1 VSRSKNASVSIVGS
15 ETVIGRELRERLVE
29 SGLAREVQLIG
40 AEDEISG
47 IITEVDGEP
56 VVMTPLDADRLNA
69 SDIVFCAGSAAS
81 TRKALSLI
89 GSARRPCL
97 VDLSYA
103 LEEEPDARLR
113 APYIELGQAPSGVAA
128 SDAIHVLAHPAAVA
142 VAVLLTRLHSKFPVQ
157 HSVIQI
163 LEPASE
169 RGQAG
174 MNELQQQSTGL
185 LSFQTLNKA
194 VFDAQAGFNIL
205 PRYGEDAP
213 ERLQDIEARIERHTA
228 SLLGVYGVPI
238 PSVRLIQAPVF
249 HGYSMSFWIE
259 FESRPSATEF
269 GEALASTYI
278 EIRDADLEPPT
289 NVGAV
294 GQEGIT
300 AGLIEPDRN
309 HSRAMW
315 VWVTADNFRLLVDNA
330 IAVTRELEGRENS

>member
-1 VSRSKNASVSIVGS
+1 MLSIIGS
-15 ETVIGRELRERLVE
+15 ETAIGRELRERLAD
-29 SGLAREVQLIG
+29 SGLARDVQLIG

-47 IITEVDGEP
+47 IITERDGEP
-56 VVMTPLDADRLNA
+56 VVLTPLDADRLNA
-69 SDIVFCAGSAAS
+69 SSIVFCAGSATS
-81 TRKALSLI
+81 TRKAFSLI
-89 GSARRPCL
+89 DPAQRTHI

-103 LEEEPDARLR
+103 LEEQPEARLR
-113 APYIELGQAPSGVAA
+113 APCIEAGDVKPA
-128 SDAIHVLAHPAAVA
+128 DAIHVLAHPAAVA
-142 VAVLLTRLHSKFPVQ
+142 VAVLLTRIHAKWAVR

-194 VFDAQAGFNIL
+194 VFDAQTAFNVL

-228 SLLGVYGVPI
+228 SLLGGYGVPI
-238 PSVRLIQAPVF
+238 PSIRLIQAPVF
-249 HGYSMSFWIE
+249 HGYSLSFWVE
-259 FESRPSATEF
+259 FESRPSPAQLA
-269 GEALASTYI
+269 EAIASTYV

-294 GQEGIT
+294 GQEGIA

-309 HSRAMW
+309 HPKAMW
-315 VWVTADNFRLLVDNA
+315 IWVAADNFRLLADNA
-330 IAVTRELEGRENS
+330 VAVARELESTEYA